1 MVLEARLP
9 GSSPSPTTCQLH
21 GLGMGANCPL
31 PQFPCLQNWMEVVML
46 PPRKGHGDHQGDIP
60 DEVLSPI
67 SGLTSVAALI
77 ELAIVT

>member
-1 MVLEARLP
+1 
-9 GSSPSPTTCQLH
+9 
-21 GLGMGANCPL
+21 
-31 PQFPCLQNWMEVVML
+31 MEVVML

-67 SGLTSVAALI
+67 SGLTSVAAII